1 MPDRYL
7 ATTDD
12 NYHPVNLIIG
22 EDGFLEEWDG
32 KVHCKVWDINTL
44 AWVAMT
50 QPGGVGGGGYETIWI
65 KDIAGSTINPAE
77 KNPLDG
83 YELSDWTDEMTNPQ
97 YHGFLHASGA
107 WAIKTLDTST
117 NPRTVRWC
125 KGASGYVTEWG
136 NRGSQTYD
144 YFDATF

>member
-1 MPDRYL
+1 MVDRYN

-12 NYHPVNLIIG
+12 NDHPVNLIIG

-32 KVHCKVWDINTL
+32 KVHCKVWDSNSL

-50 QPGGVGGGGYETIWI
+50 QPGGVGGGYETVFL
-65 KDIAGSTINPAE
+65 KNIAGSQINPAE

-107 WAIKTLDTST
+107 WAIKKMDAST
-117 NPRTVRWC
+117 NPRTVRWAV
-125 KGASGYVTEWG
+125 GASSYGTNFSG
-136 NRGSQTYD
+136 RGGLSYD
-144 YFDATF
+144 YFDAIF